1 MDLSFILVGDQDNE
15 DDEEE
20 VFRLEEEVIY
30 LVLGEDQGDY
40 QDACYGMYQNG
51 EDTGL
56 IIFGSNDDVEDDE
69 LDDVEDGYYY

>member
-15 DDEEE
+15 EEEE

-40 QDACYGMYQNG
+40 QKECYGMYQNG
-51 EDTGL
+51 EDNGINIDL
-56 IIFGSNDDVEDDE
+56 NSFGMVCQVYNVFDSDE
-69 LDDVEDGYYY
+69 EE